1 MVIFLCDN
9 YRDFRGVL
17 AYLKENQI
25 KQETVANFLGIG
37 RTTLNRKLNGAS
49 EFKLS
54 EVKLIH
60 EHFNVPLEIFFKDFW
75 VNRLNISSLSIS
87 CNILIDN

>member
-9 YRDFRGVL
+9 CQDLRSVL

-60 EHFNVPLEIFFKDFW
+60 EHFNVPLENFFKD
-75 VNRLNISSLSIS
+75 V
-87 CNILIDN
+87 